1 MQRTRVHQ
9 REVKSETTMITHAD
23 IRLIAGNLH
32 CSGNW
37 TLYGIEGIEQRF
49 AKLDWPKQKS
59 ITIDGTG
66 ITAFDTSGALALIDL
81 LNSIKRAGQES
92 QLTGLREEDRA
103 VIDLVIER
111 LPRAQNQISTP
122 PSSNIAK
129 LGRRTWEHV
138 IQGIDFI
145 GFIGEVSTVFG
156 RILRQPKRFRW
167 NALWANVESAG
178 VNALPI
184 IALLSFLMGIVIAYQ
199 GGVQLKLYG
208 ANIFIVELVTLTI
221 LREIAPLVTAIIVA
235 GRTGSAYAA
244 QIGTM
249 QVSEEIDALRTI
261 GISPIELLVLPK
273 LLALIIALPLLSMFA
288 DVLGV
293 LGGMVMA
300 YTLLDVS
307 FAEFLNRIPQ
317 TISTT
322 SFLLGICKAPL
333 FAAVIALVGCF
344 QGLQVRGGADSVGR
358 QTTVSVV
365 QAIFLVIIIDALVA
379 ILLGGIGL

>member
-1 MQRTRVHQ
+1 MT
-9 REVKSETTMITHAD
+9 THAD
-23 IRLIAGNLH
+23 IKLIGDHLH

-37 TLYGIEGIEQRF
+37 TLYGIQGIEQRF
-49 AKLDWPKQKS
+49 AKLDWPTQKP

-66 ITAFDTSGALALIDL
+66 ITAFDTSGALTLIDL
-81 LNSIKRAGQES
+81 LNSIRRAGHES
-92 QLTGLREEDRA
+92 ELIGLRQEDRS
-103 VIDLVIER
+103 VIDLVSER
-111 LPRAQNQISTP
+111 LPHAQKPISAAP
-122 PSSNIAK
+122 LNNIAK
-129 LGRRTWEHV
+129 LGRRTWIHV
-138 IQGIDFI
+138 KQGIDFI

-156 RILRQPKRFRW
+156 RTLRQPRRFRW

-221 LREIAPLVTAIIVA
+221 LREIAPLITAIIVA

-249 QVSEEIDALRTI
+249 QVSEEIDALSTI
-261 GISPIELLVLPK
+261 GISPVELLVLPK

-300 YTLLDVS
+300 HTLLGVS
-307 FAEFLNRIPQ
+307 FSEFLDRIPQ
-317 TISTT
+317 AVTTT

>member
-1 MQRTRVHQ
+1 
-9 REVKSETTMITHAD
+9 MITHAD
-23 IRLIAGNLH
+23 IRLSDGRLH
-32 CSGNW
+32 CIGDWN
-37 TLYGIEGIEQRF
+37 LYGIDGIEQRI
-49 AKLDWPKQKS
+49 AKLDWPTRKP
-59 ITIDGTG
+59 IHIDGCG
-66 ITAFDTSGALALIDL
+66 IQAFDTSGALALIDL
-81 LNSIKRAGQES
+81 LNSIKQAGHS
-92 QLTGLREEDRA
+92 TQLTGLSQEDRA
-103 VIDLVIER
+103 VVDLVSER
-111 LPRAQNQISTP
+111 LPAAEQPVLTTRVGNL
-122 PSSNIAK
+122 AK
-129 LGRRTWEHV
+129 LGRLTWVH
-138 IQGIDFI
+138 INQARDILT
-145 GFIGEVSTVFG
+145 FIGEVATVFG
-156 RILRQPKRFRW
+156 RSLLQPGRFRW
-167 NALWANVESAG
+167 NVMWADVEDAG

-208 ANIFIVELVTLTI
+208 ANIFIVELVTLTM

-288 DVLGV
+288 DALGV

-300 YTLLDVS
+300 HTLLGVS
-307 FAEFLNRIPQ
+307 FSEFLDRIPQ
-317 TISTT
+317 VVSAT
-322 SFLLGICKAPL
+322 SFLLGVCKAPL

-344 QGLQVRGGADSVGR
+344 QGFQVSGGADSVGR

-365 QAIFLVIIIDALVA
+365 QAIFLVIILDALVA
-379 ILLGGIGL
+379 ILLGGFGL